1 MFRPARIL
9 VPTDMSERSDRA
21 VRQALDIAKLYDS
34 EVFIIHV
41 VSVPTG
47 ISTLVFS
54 VSVDLLDRFAAESL
68 AAARNAVESQLVKFR
83 SIGNISIKTEVRIGV
98 PRDEILKE
106 VQDKEI
112 DLLVLFSE
120 KASGPARYLMG
131 SVAEHLLREAGC
143 NVLMVS

>member
-9 VPTDMSERSDRA
+9 VPTDMSEHSDRA
-21 VRQALDIAKLYDS
+21 IRKALDIAKLYDS

-41 VSVPTG
+41 VIVPTG
-47 ISTLVFS
+47 ISTMAFS
-54 VSVDLLDRFAAESL
+54 VSEDLLDRFAAESL

-98 PRDEILKE
+98 PRDEVLKE
-106 VQDKEI
+106 AEDNEI

-131 SVAEHLLREAGC
+131 SVARDLLREARC
-143 NVLMVS
+143 NVLMVN